1 MGKSDYIYIVKDV
14 STSLDM
20 TGWKLDMTGWK
31 LDMTKTIQLTI
42 FMKQIRISAILACI
56 AGMIAF
62 AGCKSMSPQDRLT
75 VNDRK
80 INKIIAQM
88 TLEEK
93 VEMLHSKT
101 NMSSEG
107 VPRLGIQDIK
117 YTDGPFGIR
126 EENGDGFRSL
136 GWTLDS
142 ATYFPTG
149 SALAAT
155 WSKEMAYKNGW
166 AMGKEG
172 RLRGKDIILGPA
184 INIQRL
190 PVGGRTYEYLSED
203 PVLAARLSV
212 EYTLGSQDA
221 GTAVCLKH
229 YALNNQETNR
239 GSVNVIA
246 DERTMREIYLKP
258 FEAAVKEGGAMC
270 IMPAYNKVNGYYCS
284 ENAHLNNEILRDEWG
299 FKGMTVSDWGGT
311 HSTMGAA
318 LGGLCVQ
325 MTGDNYFGQA
335 LIDSVRNG
343 ALDEAVVD
351 AKVREILRL
360 RFAIE
365 PVPEDVAN
373 TVMTSQPETQKIAY
387 EIAQKSIVLLKNEA
401 GNLPVAKDVKKIAV
415 IGQNAVLTTAAGGIG
430 AGVKTLYEISPL
442 EGISK
447 RAAEAGIEV
456 TYAPGYKNYQMR
468 MAWGR
473 PGAGGPVDPLI
484 ANSPDEPADPALLAE
499 AVALAKD
506 ADMVIFFG
514 GTNKSIETEGSD
526 RKNIDLPCGQND
538 VIKALYEANPNVATV
553 LISGGPTDLRALE
566 PYSPA
571 IVQGW
576 WNGLEG
582 GTALAEVLFGD
593 IAPSGKLPFT
603 FPLKLE
609 DSPAYAMGNF
619 PGNNTGEDLFTL
631 MYRLDATGYT
641 REQIMEYIA
650 NLPEPVS
657 EYTEGIFVGYRWFET
672 KEVPVMY
679 AFGHGLSYVD
689 FEYGPLT
696 CRQKKDK
703 FVVTFDVK
711 NLGTMEADEVTQL
724 YVKRLD
730 SKVERPLKELEAF
743 DRVTLKGGETKKV
756 TLEFPI
762 SELAHWDNGT
772 NGWVL
777 EPGKLEILVG
787 SASDDIRQSIT
798 TEI

>member
-1 MGKSDYIYIVKDV
+1 MKKYLY
-14 STSLDM
+14 STAL
-20 TGWKLDMTGWK
+20 L
-31 LDMTKTIQLTI
+31 
-42 FMKQIRISAILACI
+42 ILA
-56 AGMIAF
+56 
-62 AGCKSMSPQDRLT
+62 AGCASLSPQDRLT
-75 VNDRK
+75 VNDKK

-126 EENGDGFRSL
+126 EENGEGFRSL

-203 PVLAARLSV
+203 PVLSARLAV
-212 EYTLGSQDA
+212 EYTKGSQDA

-229 YALNNQETNR
+229 YALNNQETDR
-239 GSVNVIA
+239 GSVDVIA

-258 FEAAVKEGGAMC
+258 FEAAIKEGGAMC
-270 IMPAYNKVNGYYCS
+270 VMPAYNKVNGFYCS

-360 RFAIE
+360 RFAID

-373 TVMTSQPETQKIAY
+373 TIMTSQPETQKIAY

-401 GNLPVAKDVKKIAV
+401 GNLPIAKDVKKIAV

-442 EGISK
+442 EGIQA
-447 RAAEAGIEV
+447 RAEKAGVEV
-456 TYAPGYKNYQMR
+456 VYAPGYKNYQMR
-468 MAWGR
+468 MGWGR
-473 PGAGGPVDPLI
+473 PSAGPVNPLV
-484 ANSPDEPADPALLAE
+484 ANSIDEPADPALLAE

-526 RKNIDLPCGQND
+526 RKNIDLPCGQNE

-553 LISGGPTDLRALE
+553 LISGGPTDLRYLE

-609 DSPAYAMGNF
+609 DSPAYATGSF
-619 PGNNTGEDLFTL
+619 PGEGSGEDLFTL

-641 REQIMEYIA
+641 REQIREYIA
-650 NLPEPVS
+650 SLPDPVS
-657 EYTEGIFVGYRWFET
+657 EYREGILVGYRWYDT
-672 KEVPVMY
+672 KDVPVMY
-679 AFGHGLSYVD
+679 AFGHGLSYVE
-689 FEYGPLT
+689 FEYGALT
-696 CRQKKDK
+696 CKQKKDK
-703 FVVTFDVK
+703 IQVSFDLK
-711 NLGTMEADEVTQL
+711 NLGDMEADEVPQL

-730 SKVERPLKELEAF
+730 SKVERAEKELEAF
-743 DRVTLKGGETKKV
+743 ERVALKAGETKNV
-756 TLEFPI
+756 TLEFPL
-762 SELAHWDNGT
+762 SELAHWDNET

-777 EPGKLEILVG
+777 EPGKIEILVG
-787 SASDDIRQSIT
+787 SASNDIRQSIQ

>member
-1 MGKSDYIYIVKDV
+1 
-14 STSLDM
+14 
-20 TGWKLDMTGWK
+20 
-31 LDMTKTIQLTI
+31 
-42 FMKQIRISAILACI
+42 MKQYLYSAALLILA
-56 AGMIAF
+56 
-62 AGCKSMSPQDRLT
+62 AGCASLSPQDRLT
-75 VNDRK
+75 VNDKK

-203 PVLAARLSV
+203 PVLSARLSV
-212 EYTLGSQDA
+212 EYTKGSQDA

-229 YALNNQETNR
+229 YALNNQETDR
-239 GSVNVIA
+239 GSVDVIA

-270 IMPAYNKVNGYYCS
+270 VMPAYNKVNGFYCS

-373 TVMTSQPETQKIAY
+373 TIMTSQPETQKIAY

-401 GNLPVAKDVKKIAV
+401 GNLPIAKDVKKIAV

-430 AGVKTLYEISPL
+430 AGVKTLYEITPL
-442 EGISK
+442 EGIQA
-447 RAAEAGIEV
+447 RAEKAGVEV
-456 TYAPGYKNYQMR
+456 VYAPGYKNYQMR
-468 MAWGR
+468 MGWGR
-473 PGAGGPVDPLI
+473 PSAGPVNPLV
-484 ANSPDEPADPALLAE
+484 ANSIDEPADPALLAE

-526 RKNIDLPCGQND
+526 RKNIDLPCGQNE

-553 LISGGPTDLRALE
+553 LISGGPTDLRYLE

-609 DSPAYAMGNF
+609 DSPAYATGSF
-619 PGNNTGEDLFTL
+619 PGEGSGEDLFTL

-641 REQIMEYIA
+641 REQIQEYIA
-650 NLPEPVS
+650 SLPDPVS
-657 EYTEGIFVGYRWFET
+657 EYREGILVGYRWYDT
-672 KEVPVMY
+672 KDVPVMY
-679 AFGHGLSYVD
+679 AFGHGLSYVE
-689 FEYGPLT
+689 FEYGALT
-696 CRQKKDK
+696 CKQKKDK
-703 FVVTFDVK
+703 IQVSFDLK
-711 NLGTMEADEVTQL
+711 NLGDMEADEVPQL

-730 SKVERPLKELEAF
+730 SKVERAEKELEAF
-743 DRVTLKGGETKKV
+743 ERVALKAGETKNV
-756 TLEFPI
+756 TLEFPL
-762 SELAHWDNGT
+762 SELAHWDNET

-777 EPGKLEILVG
+777 EPGKIEILVG
-787 SASDDIRQSIT
+787 SASNDIRQTIA

>member
-1 MGKSDYIYIVKDV
+1 
-14 STSLDM
+14 
-20 TGWKLDMTGWK
+20 
-31 LDMTKTIQLTI
+31 
-42 FMKQIRISAILACI
+42 MKKYLYSAALLILA
-56 AGMIAF
+56 
-62 AGCKSMSPQDRLT
+62 AGCASLSPQDRLT
-75 VNDRK
+75 VNDKK

-203 PVLAARLSV
+203 PVLSARLSV
-212 EYTLGSQDA
+212 EYTKGSQDA

-229 YALNNQETNR
+229 YALNNQETDR
-239 GSVNVIA
+239 GSVDVIA

-258 FEAAVKEGGAMC
+258 FEAAIKEGGAMC
-270 IMPAYNKVNGYYCS
+270 VMPAYNKVNGFYCS

-360 RFAIE
+360 RFAID

-373 TVMTSQPETQKIAY
+373 TIMTSQPETQKIAY

-401 GNLPVAKDVKKIAV
+401 GNLPIAKDVKKIAV

-442 EGISK
+442 EGIQA
-447 RAAEAGIEV
+447 RAEKAGVEV
-456 TYAPGYKNYQMR
+456 VYAPGYKNYQMR
-468 MAWGR
+468 MGWGR
-473 PGAGGPVDPLI
+473 PSAGPVNPLV
-484 ANSPDEPADPALLAE
+484 ANSIDEPADPALLAE

-526 RKNIDLPCGQND
+526 RKNIDLPCGQNE

-553 LISGGPTDLRALE
+553 LISGGPTDLRYLE

-609 DSPAYAMGNF
+609 DSPAYATGSF
-619 PGNNTGEDLFTL
+619 PGEGSGEDLFTL

-641 REQIMEYIA
+641 REQIKEYIA
-650 NLPEPVS
+650 SLPDPVS
-657 EYTEGIFVGYRWFET
+657 EYREGILVGYRWYDT
-672 KEVPVMY
+672 KDVPVMY
-679 AFGHGLSYVD
+679 AFGHGLSYVE
-689 FEYGPLT
+689 FEYGALT
-696 CRQKKDK
+696 CKQKKDK
-703 FVVTFDVK
+703 IQVSFDLK
-711 NLGTMEADEVTQL
+711 NLGDMEADEVAQL

-730 SKVERPLKELEAF
+730 SKVERAEKELEAF
-743 DRVTLKGGETKKV
+743 ERVALKAGETKNV
-756 TLEFPI
+756 TLEFPL
-762 SELAHWDNGT
+762 SELAHWDNET

-777 EPGKLEILVG
+777 EPGKIEILVG
-787 SASDDIRQSIT
+787 SASNDIRQSIQ

>member
-1 MGKSDYIYIVKDV
+1 MKKYLY
-14 STSLDM
+14 STAL
-20 TGWKLDMTGWK
+20 L
-31 LDMTKTIQLTI
+31 
-42 FMKQIRISAILACI
+42 ILA
-56 AGMIAF
+56 
-62 AGCKSMSPQDRLT
+62 AGCASLSPQDRLT
-75 VNDRK
+75 VNDKK

-203 PVLAARLSV
+203 PVLSARLSV
-212 EYTLGSQDA
+212 EYTKGSQDA

-229 YALNNQETNR
+229 YALNNQETDR
-239 GSVNVIA
+239 GSVDVIA

-258 FEAAVKEGGAMC
+258 FEAAIKEGGAMC
-270 IMPAYNKVNGYYCS
+270 VMPAYNKVNGFYCS

-373 TVMTSQPETQKIAY
+373 TIMTSQPETQKIAY

-401 GNLPVAKDVKKIAV
+401 GNLPIAKDVKKIAV

-442 EGISK
+442 EGIQA
-447 RAAEAGIEV
+447 RAEKAGVEV
-456 TYAPGYKNYQMR
+456 VYAPGYKNYQMR
-468 MAWGR
+468 MGWGR
-473 PGAGGPVDPLI
+473 PSAGPVNPLV
-484 ANSPDEPADPALLAE
+484 ANSIDEPADPALLAE

-526 RKNIDLPCGQND
+526 RKNIDLPCGQNE

-553 LISGGPTDLRALE
+553 LISGGPTDLRYLE

-609 DSPAYAMGNF
+609 DSPAYATGSF
-619 PGNNTGEDLFTL
+619 PGEGSGEDLFTL

-641 REQIMEYIA
+641 REQIQEYIA
-650 NLPEPVS
+650 SLPDPVS
-657 EYTEGIFVGYRWFET
+657 EYREGILVGYRWYDT
-672 KEVPVMY
+672 KDVPVMY
-679 AFGHGLSYVD
+679 AFGHGLSYVE

-696 CRQKKDK
+696 CKQKKDK
-703 FVVTFDVK
+703 IQVSFDLK
-711 NLGTMEADEVTQL
+711 NLGDMEADEVAQL

-730 SKVERPLKELEAF
+730 SKVERAEKELEAF
-743 DRVTLKGGETKKV
+743 ERVALKAGETKNV
-756 TLEFPI
+756 TLEFPL
-762 SELAHWDNGT
+762 SELAHWDNET

-777 EPGKLEILVG
+777 EPGKIEILVG
-787 SASDDIRQSIT
+787 SASNDIRQSIH

>member
-1 MGKSDYIYIVKDV
+1 
-14 STSLDM
+14 
-20 TGWKLDMTGWK
+20 
-31 LDMTKTIQLTI
+31 
-42 FMKQIRISAILACI
+42 MKQYLYSAALLILA
-56 AGMIAF
+56 
-62 AGCKSMSPQDRLT
+62 AGCASLSPQDRLT
-75 VNDRK
+75 VNDKK

-203 PVLAARLSV
+203 PVLSARLAV
-212 EYTLGSQDA
+212 EYTKGSQDA

-229 YALNNQETNR
+229 YALNNQETDR
-239 GSVNVIA
+239 GSVDVIA

-258 FEAAVKEGGAMC
+258 FEAAIKEGGAMC
-270 IMPAYNKVNGYYCS
+270 VMPAYNKVNGFYCS

-351 AKVREILRL
+351 EKVREILRL
-360 RFAIE
+360 RFAID

-373 TVMTSQPETQKIAY
+373 TIMTSQPETQKIAY

-401 GNLPVAKDVKKIAV
+401 GNLPIAKDVKKIAV

-442 EGISK
+442 EGIQA
-447 RAAEAGIEV
+447 RAEKAGVEV
-456 TYAPGYKNYQMR
+456 VYAPGYKNYQMR
-468 MAWGR
+468 MGWGR
-473 PGAGGPVDPLI
+473 PSAGPVNPLV
-484 ANSPDEPADPALLAE
+484 ANSTDEPADPALLAE

-526 RKNIDLPCGQND
+526 RKNIDLPCGQNE

-553 LISGGPTDLRALE
+553 LISGGPTDLRYLE

-609 DSPAYAMGNF
+609 DSPAYATGSF
-619 PGNNTGEDLFTL
+619 PGEGSGEDLFTL

-641 REQIMEYIA
+641 REQIREYIA
-650 NLPEPVS
+650 SLPDPVS
-657 EYTEGIFVGYRWFET
+657 EYREGILVGYRWYDT
-672 KEVPVMY
+672 KDVPVMY

-689 FEYGPLT
+689 FEYGTLT
-696 CRQKKDK
+696 CKQKKDK
-703 FVVTFDVK
+703 IQVSFDLK
-711 NLGTMEADEVTQL
+711 NLGDMEADEVPQL

-730 SKVERPLKELEAF
+730 SKVERAEKELEAF
-743 DRVTLKGGETKKV
+743 ERVALKAGETKNV
-756 TLEFPI
+756 TLEFPV
-762 SELAHWDNGT
+762 SELAHWDNET

-777 EPGKLEILVG
+777 EPGKIEILVG
-787 SASDDIRQSIT
+787 SASNDIRQSIQ

>member
-1 MGKSDYIYIVKDV
+1 
-14 STSLDM
+14 
-20 TGWKLDMTGWK
+20 
-31 LDMTKTIQLTI
+31 
-42 FMKQIRISAILACI
+42 MKQYLYSAALLILA
-56 AGMIAF
+56 
-62 AGCKSMSPQDRLT
+62 AGCASLSPQDRLT
-75 VNDRK
+75 VNDKK

-203 PVLAARLSV
+203 PVLSARLSV
-212 EYTLGSQDA
+212 EYTKGSQDA

-229 YALNNQETNR
+229 YALNNQETDR
-239 GSVNVIA
+239 GSVDVIA

-258 FEAAVKEGGAMC
+258 FEAAIKEGGAMC
-270 IMPAYNKVNGYYCS
+270 VMPAYNKVNGVYCS

-360 RFAIE
+360 RFAID

-373 TVMTSQPETQKIAY
+373 TIMTSQPETQKIAY

-401 GNLPVAKDVKKIAV
+401 GNLPIAKDVKKIAV

-442 EGISK
+442 EGIQA
-447 RAAEAGIEV
+447 RAEKAGIEV
-456 TYAPGYKNYQMR
+456 VYAPGYKNYQMR
-468 MAWGR
+468 MGWGR
-473 PGAGGPVDPLI
+473 PSAGPVNPLV
-484 ANSPDEPADPALLAE
+484 ANSIDEPADPALLAE

-526 RKNIDLPCGQND
+526 RKNIDLPCGQNE

-553 LISGGPTDLRALE
+553 LISGGPTDLRYLE

-609 DSPAYAMGNF
+609 DSPAYATGSF
-619 PGNNTGEDLFTL
+619 PGEGSGEDLFTL

-641 REQIMEYIA
+641 REQIREYIA
-650 NLPEPVS
+650 SLPDPVS
-657 EYTEGIFVGYRWFET
+657 EYREGILVGYRWYDT
-672 KEVPVMY
+672 KDVPVMY
-679 AFGHGLSYVD
+679 AFGHGLSYVE
-689 FEYGPLT
+689 FEYGKLT
-696 CRQKKDK
+696 CKQKKDK
-703 FVVTFDVK
+703 IQVSFDLK
-711 NLGTMEADEVTQL
+711 NLGDMEADEVAQL

-730 SKVERPLKELEAF
+730 SKVERAEKELEAF
-743 DRVTLKGGETKKV
+743 ERVALKAGETKNV
-756 TLEFPI
+756 TLEFPL
-762 SELAHWDNGT
+762 SELAHWDNET

-777 EPGKLEILVG
+777 EPGKIEILVG
-787 SASDDIRQSIT
+787 SASNDIRQSIH

>member
-1 MGKSDYIYIVKDV
+1 
-14 STSLDM
+14 
-20 TGWKLDMTGWK
+20 
-31 LDMTKTIQLTI
+31 
-42 FMKQIRISAILACI
+42 MKKYLYSAALLILAI
-56 AGMIAF
+56 
-62 AGCKSMSPQDRLT
+62 GCASVSPQDRLT
-75 VNDRK
+75 VNDKK

-203 PVLAARLSV
+203 PVLSARLSV
-212 EYTLGSQDA
+212 EYTKGSQDA

-229 YALNNQETNR
+229 YALNNQETDR
-239 GSVNVIA
+239 GSVDVIA

-258 FEAAVKEGGAMC
+258 FEAAIKEGGAMC
-270 IMPAYNKVNGYYCS
+270 VMPAYNKVNGFYCS

-373 TVMTSQPETQKIAY
+373 TIMTSQPETQKIAY

-401 GNLPVAKDVKKIAV
+401 GNLPIAKDVKKIAV

-442 EGISK
+442 EGIQA
-447 RAAEAGIEV
+447 RAEKAGVEV
-456 TYAPGYKNYQMR
+456 VYAPGYKNYQMR
-468 MAWGR
+468 MGWGR
-473 PGAGGPVDPLI
+473 PSAGPVNPLV
-484 ANSPDEPADPALLAE
+484 ANSIDEPADPALLAE

-526 RKNIDLPCGQND
+526 RKNIDLPCGQNE

-553 LISGGPTDLRALE
+553 LISGGPTDLRYLA

-609 DSPAYAMGNF
+609 DSPAYATGSF
-619 PGNNTGEDLFTL
+619 PGEGSGEDLFTL

-641 REQIMEYIA
+641 REQIQEYIA
-650 NLPEPVS
+650 SLPDPVS
-657 EYTEGIFVGYRWFET
+657 EYREGILVGYRWFDT
-672 KEVPVMY
+672 KDVPVMY

-689 FEYGPLT
+689 FEYGALT
-696 CRQKKDK
+696 CKQKKDK
-703 FVVTFDVK
+703 IQVSFDLK
-711 NLGTMEADEVTQL
+711 NLGDMEADEVAQL

-730 SKVERPLKELEAF
+730 SKVERAEKELEAF
-743 DRVTLKGGETKKV
+743 ERVALKAGETKNV
-756 TLEFPI
+756 TLEFPV
-762 SELAHWDNGT
+762 SELAHWDNET

-777 EPGKLEILVG
+777 EPGKIEILVG
-787 SASDDIRQSIT
+787 SASNDIRQSIH

>member
-1 MGKSDYIYIVKDV
+1 
-14 STSLDM
+14 
-20 TGWKLDMTGWK
+20 
-31 LDMTKTIQLTI
+31 
-42 FMKQIRISAILACI
+42 MKKYLYSAALLILA
-56 AGMIAF
+56 
-62 AGCKSMSPQDRLT
+62 AGCASLSPQDRLT
-75 VNDRK
+75 VNDKK

-203 PVLAARLSV
+203 PVLSARLSV
-212 EYTLGSQDA
+212 EYTKGSQDA

-229 YALNNQETNR
+229 YALNNQETDR
-239 GSVNVIA
+239 GSVDVIA

-258 FEAAVKEGGAMC
+258 FEAAIKEGGAMC
-270 IMPAYNKVNGYYCS
+270 VMPAYNKVNGFYCS

-373 TVMTSQPETQKIAY
+373 TIMTSQPETQKIAY
-387 EIAQKSIVLLKNEA
+387 EIAQKSIVLLKNEV
-401 GNLPVAKDVKKIAV
+401 GNLPIAKDVKKIAV

-442 EGISK
+442 EGIQA
-447 RAAEAGIEV
+447 RAEKAGVEV
-456 TYAPGYKNYQMR
+456 VYAPGYKNYQMR
-468 MAWGR
+468 MGWGR
-473 PGAGGPVDPLI
+473 PSAGPVNPLV
-484 ANSPDEPADPALLAE
+484 ANSIDEPADPALLAE

-526 RKNIDLPCGQND
+526 RKNIDLPCGQNE

-553 LISGGPTDLRALE
+553 LISGGPTDLRYLE

-609 DSPAYAMGNF
+609 DSPAYATGSF
-619 PGNNTGEDLFTL
+619 PGEGSGEDLFTL

-641 REQIMEYIA
+641 REQIQEYIA
-650 NLPEPVS
+650 SLPDPVS
-657 EYTEGIFVGYRWFET
+657 EYREGILVGYRWYDT
-672 KEVPVMY
+672 KDVPVMY
-679 AFGHGLSYVD
+679 AFGHGLSYVE
-689 FEYGPLT
+689 FEYGALT
-696 CRQKKDK
+696 CKQKKDK
-703 FVVTFDVK
+703 IQVSFDLK
-711 NLGTMEADEVTQL
+711 NLGDMEADEVAQL

-730 SKVERPLKELEAF
+730 SKVERAEKELEAF
-743 DRVTLKGGETKKV
+743 ERVALKAGETKNV
-756 TLEFPI
+756 TLEFPL
-762 SELAHWDNGT
+762 SELAHWDNET

-777 EPGKLEILVG
+777 EPGKIEILVG
-787 SASDDIRQSIT
+787 SASNDIRQSIH

>member
-1 MGKSDYIYIVKDV
+1 
-14 STSLDM
+14 
-20 TGWKLDMTGWK
+20 
-31 LDMTKTIQLTI
+31 
-42 FMKQIRISAILACI
+42 MKQYLYSAALLILA
-56 AGMIAF
+56 
-62 AGCKSMSPQDRLT
+62 AGCASLSPQDRLT
-75 VNDRK
+75 VNDKK

-203 PVLAARLSV
+203 PVLSARLSV
-212 EYTLGSQDA
+212 EYTKGSQDA

-229 YALNNQETNR
+229 YALNNQETDR
-239 GSVNVIA
+239 GSVDVIA

-258 FEAAVKEGGAMC
+258 FEAAIKEGGAMC
-270 IMPAYNKVNGYYCS
+270 VMPAYNKVNGFYCS

-351 AKVREILRL
+351 EKVREILRL
-360 RFAIE
+360 RFAID

-373 TVMTSQPETQKIAY
+373 TIMTSQPETQKIAY

-401 GNLPVAKDVKKIAV
+401 GNLPIAKDVKKIAV

-442 EGISK
+442 EGIQA
-447 RAAEAGIEV
+447 RAEKAGVEV
-456 TYAPGYKNYQMR
+456 VYAPGYKNYQMR
-468 MAWGR
+468 MGWGR
-473 PGAGGPVDPLI
+473 PSAGPVNPLV
-484 ANSPDEPADPALLAE
+484 ANSIDEPADPALLAE

-526 RKNIDLPCGQND
+526 RKNIDLPCGQNE

-553 LISGGPTDLRALE
+553 LISGGPTDLRYLE

-609 DSPAYAMGNF
+609 DSPAYATGSF
-619 PGNNTGEDLFTL
+619 PGEGSGEDLFTL

-641 REQIMEYIA
+641 REQIQEYIA
-650 NLPEPVS
+650 SLPDPVS
-657 EYTEGIFVGYRWFET
+657 EYREGILVGYRWYDT
-672 KEVPVMY
+672 KDVPVMY
-679 AFGHGLSYVD
+679 AFGHGLSYVE

-696 CRQKKDK
+696 CKQKKDK
-703 FVVTFDVK
+703 IQVSFDLK
-711 NLGTMEADEVTQL
+711 NLGDMEADEVAQL

-730 SKVERPLKELEAF
+730 SKVERAEKELEAF
-743 DRVTLKGGETKKV
+743 ERVALKAGETKNV
-756 TLEFPI
+756 TLEFPL
-762 SELAHWDNGT
+762 SELAHWDNET

-777 EPGKLEILVG
+777 EPGKIEILVG
-787 SASDDIRQSIT
+787 SASNDIRQSIH

>member
-1 MGKSDYIYIVKDV
+1 
-14 STSLDM
+14 
-20 TGWKLDMTGWK
+20 
-31 LDMTKTIQLTI
+31 
-42 FMKQIRISAILACI
+42 MKKYLYSAALLILA
-56 AGMIAF
+56 
-62 AGCKSMSPQDRLT
+62 AGCASLSPQDRLT
-75 VNDRK
+75 VNDKK

-203 PVLAARLSV
+203 PVLSARLSV
-212 EYTLGSQDA
+212 EYTKGSQDA

-229 YALNNQETNR
+229 YALNNQETDR
-239 GSVNVIA
+239 GSVDVIA

-258 FEAAVKEGGAMC
+258 FEAAIKEGGAMC
-270 IMPAYNKVNGYYCS
+270 VMPAYNKVNGFYCS

-360 RFAIE
+360 RFAID

-373 TVMTSQPETQKIAY
+373 TIMTSQPETQKIAY
-387 EIAQKSIVLLKNEA
+387 EIAQKSIVLLKNEV
-401 GNLPVAKDVKKIAV
+401 GNLPIAKDVKKIAV

-442 EGISK
+442 EGIQA
-447 RAAEAGIEV
+447 RAEKAGVEV
-456 TYAPGYKNYQMR
+456 VYAPGYKNYQMR
-468 MAWGR
+468 MGWGR
-473 PGAGGPVDPLI
+473 PSAGPVNPLV
-484 ANSPDEPADPALLAE
+484 ANSIDEPADPALLAD

-526 RKNIDLPCGQND
+526 RKNIDLPCGQNE

-553 LISGGPTDLRALE
+553 LISGGPTDLRYLE

-609 DSPAYAMGNF
+609 DSPAYATGSF
-619 PGNNTGEDLFTL
+619 PGEGSGEDLFTL

-641 REQIMEYIA
+641 REQIQEYIA
-650 NLPEPVS
+650 SLPDPVS
-657 EYTEGIFVGYRWFET
+657 EYREGILVGYRWYDT
-672 KEVPVMY
+672 KDVPVMY
-679 AFGHGLSYVD
+679 AFGHGLSYVE
-689 FEYGPLT
+689 FEYGTLT
-696 CRQKKDK
+696 CKQKKGK
-703 FVVTFDVK
+703 IQVSFDLK
-711 NLGTMEADEVTQL
+711 NLGDMEADEVAQL

-730 SKVERPLKELEAF
+730 SKVERAEKELEAF
-743 DRVTLKGGETKKV
+743 ERVALKAGETKNV
-756 TLEFPI
+756 TLEFPL
-762 SELAHWDNGT
+762 SELAHWDNET

-777 EPGKLEILVG
+777 EPGKIEILVG
-787 SASDDIRQSIT
+787 SASNDIRQSIY

>member
-1 MGKSDYIYIVKDV
+1 MKKYLY
-14 STSLDM
+14 STAL
-20 TGWKLDMTGWK
+20 L
-31 LDMTKTIQLTI
+31 
-42 FMKQIRISAILACI
+42 ILA
-56 AGMIAF
+56 
-62 AGCKSMSPQDRLT
+62 AGCASLSPQDRLT
-75 VNDRK
+75 VNDKK

-126 EENGDGFRSL
+126 EENGEGFRSL

-203 PVLAARLSV
+203 PVLSARLAV
-212 EYTLGSQDA
+212 EYTKGSQDA

-229 YALNNQETNR
+229 YALNNQETDR
-239 GSVNVIA
+239 GSVDVIA

-258 FEAAVKEGGAMC
+258 FEAAIKEGGAMC
-270 IMPAYNKVNGYYCS
+270 VMPAYNKVNGFYCS

-373 TVMTSQPETQKIAY
+373 TIMTSQPETQKIAY

-401 GNLPVAKDVKKIAV
+401 GNLPIAKDVKKIAV

-430 AGVKTLYEISPL
+430 AGVKTLYEITPL
-442 EGISK
+442 EGIQA
-447 RAAEAGIEV
+447 RAEKAGVEV
-456 TYAPGYKNYQMR
+456 VYAPGYKNYQMR
-468 MAWGR
+468 MGWGR
-473 PGAGGPVDPLI
+473 PSAGPVNPLV
-484 ANSPDEPADPALLAE
+484 ANSIDEPADPALLAE

-526 RKNIDLPCGQND
+526 RKNIDLPCGQNE

-553 LISGGPTDLRALE
+553 LISGGPTDLRYLE

-609 DSPAYAMGNF
+609 DSPAYATGSF
-619 PGNNTGEDLFTL
+619 PGEGSGEDLFTL

-641 REQIMEYIA
+641 REQIQEYIA
-650 NLPEPVS
+650 SLPDPVS
-657 EYTEGIFVGYRWFET
+657 EYREGILVGYRWYDT
-672 KEVPVMY
+672 KDVPVMY

-689 FEYGPLT
+689 FEYGTLT
-696 CRQKKDK
+696 CKQKKDK
-703 FVVTFDVK
+703 IQVSFDLK
-711 NLGTMEADEVTQL
+711 NLGDMEADEVPQL

-730 SKVERPLKELEAF
+730 SKVERAEKELEAF
-743 DRVTLKGGETKKV
+743 ERVALKAGETKNV
-756 TLEFPI
+756 TLEFPV
-762 SELAHWDNGT
+762 SELAHWDNET

-777 EPGKLEILVG
+777 EPGKIEILVG
-787 SASDDIRQSIT
+787 SASNDIRQSIQ

>member
-1 MGKSDYIYIVKDV
+1 
-14 STSLDM
+14 
-20 TGWKLDMTGWK
+20 
-31 LDMTKTIQLTI
+31 
-42 FMKQIRISAILACI
+42 MKKVLQFAAVALII
-56 AGMIAF
+56 AGC
-62 AGCKSMSPQDRLT
+62 GCGMSPQDRLT
-75 VNDRK
+75 VNDK
-80 INKIIAQM
+80 NINGIIAQM

-155 WSKEMAYKNGW
+155 WSKEMARKNGW

-212 EYTLGSQDA
+212 EYTIGSQEA

-229 YALNNQETNR
+229 YALNNQETDR

-258 FEAAVKEGGAMC
+258 FEAAIKEGGAMC
-270 IMPAYNKVNGYYCS
+270 VMPAYNKVNGYYCS
-284 ENAHLNNEILRDEWG
+284 ENAHLNNEILRGEWG

-343 ALDEAVVD
+343 ALLESIVD
-351 AKVREILRL
+351 DKVREILRL

-373 TVMTSQPETQKIAY
+373 TIMTSQPETQQVAY
-387 EIAQKSIVLLKNEA
+387 EIAQKSIVLLKNE
-401 GNLPVAKDVKKIAV
+401 GNLPISNEIKKIAV
-415 IGQNAVLTTAAGGIG
+415 IGQNAVLTTASGGIG

-442 EGISK
+442 EGIQK
-447 RAAEAGIEV
+447 RAAEAGVEV
-456 TYAPGYKNYQMR
+456 VYAPGYKNYKMR
-468 MAWGR
+468 MGWGR
-473 PGAGGPVDPLI
+473 PAAGPVDPLTATSI
-484 ANSPDEPADPALLAE
+484 DEPADPALLAE

-526 RKNIDLPCGQND
+526 RKNIDLPCGQNE

-553 LISGGPTDLRALE
+553 LISGGPTDLRFLE
-566 PYSPA
+566 PYSPS

-603 FPLKLE
+603 FPKKLE
-609 DSPAYAMGNF
+609 DSPAYALGNF
-619 PGNNTGEDLFTL
+619 GQNASEDLFTL

-641 REQIMEYIA
+641 REQIQEYIA
-650 NLPEPVS
+650 NLPAPES
-657 EYTEGIFVGYRWFET
+657 HYTEGIFVGYRWFET

-696 CRQKKDK
+696 CKHKKDK
-703 FVVTFDVK
+703 FYVTFELK
-711 NLGTMEADEVTQL
+711 NLGDMEADEVAQL
-724 YVKRLD
+724 YVKRID
-730 SKVERPLKELEAF
+730 SAVERPLKELEAF
-743 DRVTLKGGETKKV
+743 DRITLKGGETKKV
-756 TLEFPI
+756 TLEFPV
-762 SELAHWDNGT
+762 SELAHWDNET
-772 NGWVL
+772 NEWVL
-777 EPGKLEILVG
+777 EHGKLEILVG
-787 SASDDIRQSIT
+787 SASNDIRQTIA

>member
-1 MGKSDYIYIVKDV
+1 
-14 STSLDM
+14 
-20 TGWKLDMTGWK
+20 
-31 LDMTKTIQLTI
+31 
-42 FMKQIRISAILACI
+42 
-56 AGMIAF
+56 
-62 AGCKSMSPQDRLT
+62 
-75 VNDRK
+75 
-80 INKIIAQM
+80 
-88 TLEEK
+88 
-93 VEMLHSKT
+93 
-101 NMSSEG
+101 
-107 VPRLGIQDIK
+107 
-117 YTDGPFGIR
+117 
-126 EENGDGFRSL
+126 
-136 GWTLDS
+136 
-142 ATYFPTG
+142 
-149 SALAAT
+149 
-155 WSKEMAYKNGW
+155 MAYKNGW

-203 PVLAARLSV
+203 PVLSAILSV
-212 EYTLGSQDA
+212 EYTKGSQEA

-229 YALNNQETNR
+229 FALNNQETDR
-239 GSVNVIA
+239 GSVDVIV

-270 IMPAYNKVNGYYCS
+270 VMPAYNKVNGFYCS
-284 ENAHLNNEILRDEWG
+284 ENNHLLNEILRDEWG
-299 FKGMTVSDWGGT
+299 FRGMTVSDWGGT

-343 ALDEAVVD
+343 ALDESVVD
-351 AKVREILRL
+351 NKVREILRL

-373 TVMTSQPETQKIAY
+373 TVMTSQPETQKVAY
-387 EIAQKSIVLLKNEA
+387 EIAQKSIVLLKNE
-401 GNLPVAKDVKKIAV
+401 GTLPIAKEVKKIAV

-430 AGVKTLYEISPL
+430 AGVKTLYEITPL
-442 EGISK
+442 EGIQA
-447 RAAEAGIEV
+447 RAAEAGVEV
-456 TYAPGYKNYQMR
+456 VYAPGYKNYAMR
-468 MAWGR
+468 MGWGRRR
-473 PGAGGPVDPLI
+473 PGADAPVDPLV
-484 ANSPDEPADPALLAE
+484 ANSIDEPADPALLAE

-526 RKNIDLPCGQND
+526 RKNIDLPCGQNE
-538 VIKALYEANPNVATV
+538 VIQALYEANPNLATV
-553 LISGGPTDLRALE
+553 LISGGPTDIRVLE
-566 PYSPA
+566 QYSPA

-619 PGNNTGEDLFTL
+619 GQKASEDLFTL

-641 REQIMEYIA
+641 REQINEYIA
-650 NLPEPVS
+650 NLPKPES
-657 EYTEGIFVGYRWFET
+657 HYTEGILVGYRWFDT
-672 KEVPVMY
+672 KKAPVMY

-689 FEYGPLT
+689 FEYGDLSLK
-696 CRQKKDK
+696 QKKDK
-703 FVVTFDVK
+703 IQVSFTLK
-711 NLGTMEADEVTQL
+711 NLGDMEADEVAQL
-724 YVKRLD
+724 YVRRPETKI
-730 SKVERPLKELEAF
+730 ERADKQLEAF
-743 DRVTLKGGETKKV
+743 ERVTLKAGETKTV

-762 SELAHWDNGT
+762 SELAHWDMET
-772 NGWVL
+772 NGWVV
-777 EPGKLEILVG
+777 EPGKVEILVG
-787 SASDDIRQSIT
+787 TSSDNILKTIET
-798 TEI
+798 TI

>member
-1 MGKSDYIYIVKDV
+1 
-14 STSLDM
+14 
-20 TGWKLDMTGWK
+20 
-31 LDMTKTIQLTI
+31 
-42 FMKQIRISAILACI
+42 MKKYLYSAALLILA
-56 AGMIAF
+56 
-62 AGCKSMSPQDRLT
+62 AGCASLSPQDRLT
-75 VNDRK
+75 VNDKK

-203 PVLAARLSV
+203 PVLSARLSV
-212 EYTLGSQDA
+212 EYTKGSQDA

-229 YALNNQETNR
+229 YALNNQETDR
-239 GSVNVIA
+239 GSVDVIA

-258 FEAAVKEGGAMC
+258 FEAAIKEGGAMC
-270 IMPAYNKVNGYYCS
+270 VMPAYNKVNGFYCS

-373 TVMTSQPETQKIAY
+373 TIMTSQPETQKIAY

-401 GNLPVAKDVKKIAV
+401 GNLPIAKDVKKIAV

-430 AGVKTLYEISPL
+430 AGVKTLYEITPL
-442 EGISK
+442 EGIQA
-447 RAAEAGIEV
+447 RAEKAGVEV
-456 TYAPGYKNYQMR
+456 VYAPGYKNYQMR
-468 MAWGR
+468 MGWGR
-473 PGAGGPVDPLI
+473 PSAGPVNPLV
-484 ANSPDEPADPALLAE
+484 ANSIDEPADPALLAE

-526 RKNIDLPCGQND
+526 RKNIDLPCGQNE

-553 LISGGPTDLRALE
+553 LISGGPTDLRYLE

-609 DSPAYAMGNF
+609 DSPAYATGSF
-619 PGNNTGEDLFTL
+619 PGEGSGEDLFTL

-641 REQIMEYIA
+641 REQIREYIA
-650 NLPEPVS
+650 SLPDPVS
-657 EYTEGIFVGYRWFET
+657 EYREGILVGYRWYDT
-672 KEVPVMY
+672 KDVPVMY

-689 FEYGPLT
+689 FEYGTLT
-696 CRQKKDK
+696 CKQKKDK
-703 FVVTFDVK
+703 IQVSFDLK
-711 NLGTMEADEVTQL
+711 NLGDMEADEVAQL

-730 SKVERPLKELEAF
+730 SKVERAEKELEAF
-743 DRVTLKGGETKKV
+743 ERVALKAGETKNV
-756 TLEFPI
+756 TLEFPV
-762 SELAHWDNGT
+762 SELAHWDNET

-777 EPGKLEILVG
+777 EPGKIEILVG
-787 SASDDIRQSIT
+787 SASNDIRQSIQ

>member
-1 MGKSDYIYIVKDV
+1 
-14 STSLDM
+14 
-20 TGWKLDMTGWK
+20 
-31 LDMTKTIQLTI
+31 
-42 FMKQIRISAILACI
+42 MKKYLYSAALLILA
-56 AGMIAF
+56 
-62 AGCKSMSPQDRLT
+62 AGCASLSPQDRLT
-75 VNDRK
+75 VNDKK

-203 PVLAARLSV
+203 PVLSARLSV
-212 EYTLGSQDA
+212 EYTKGSQDA

-229 YALNNQETNR
+229 YALNNQETDR

-258 FEAAVKEGGAMC
+258 FEAAIKEGGAMC
-270 IMPAYNKVNGYYCS
+270 VMPAYNKVNGFYCS

-360 RFAIE
+360 RFAID

-373 TVMTSQPETQKIAY
+373 TIMTSQPKTQKIAY

-401 GNLPVAKDVKKIAV
+401 GNLPIAKDVKKIAV

-442 EGISK
+442 EGIQA
-447 RAAEAGIEV
+447 RAEKAGVEV
-456 TYAPGYKNYQMR
+456 VYAPGYKNYQMR
-468 MAWGR
+468 MGWGR
-473 PGAGGPVDPLI
+473 PSAGPVNPLV
-484 ANSPDEPADPALLAE
+484 ANSIDEPADPALLAE

-526 RKNIDLPCGQND
+526 RKNIDLPCGQNE

-553 LISGGPTDLRALE
+553 LISGGPTDLRYLE
-566 PYSPA
+566 PYSPS

-609 DSPAYAMGNF
+609 DSPAYATGSF
-619 PGNNTGEDLFTL
+619 PGEGSGEDLFTL

-641 REQIMEYIA
+641 REQIQEYIA
-650 NLPEPVS
+650 SLPDPVS
-657 EYTEGIFVGYRWFET
+657 EYREGILVGYRWYDT
-672 KEVPVMY
+672 KDVPVMY
-679 AFGHGLSYVD
+679 AFGHGLSYVE
-689 FEYGPLT
+689 FEYGALT
-696 CRQKKDK
+696 CKQKKDK
-703 FVVTFDVK
+703 IQVSFDLK
-711 NLGTMEADEVTQL
+711 NLGDMEADEVAQL

-730 SKVERPLKELEAF
+730 SKVERAEKELEAF
-743 DRVTLKGGETKKV
+743 ERVALKAGETKNV
-756 TLEFPI
+756 TLEFPL
-762 SELAHWDNGT
+762 SELAHWDNET

-777 EPGKLEILVG
+777 EPGKIEILVG
-787 SASDDIRQSIT
+787 SASNDIRQSIQ

>member
-1 MGKSDYIYIVKDV
+1 MKKYLY
-14 STSLDM
+14 STAL
-20 TGWKLDMTGWK
+20 L
-31 LDMTKTIQLTI
+31 
-42 FMKQIRISAILACI
+42 ILA
-56 AGMIAF
+56 
-62 AGCKSMSPQDRLT
+62 AGCASLSPQDRLT
-75 VNDRK
+75 VNDKK

-126 EENGDGFRSL
+126 EENGEGFRSL

-203 PVLAARLSV
+203 PVLSARLSV
-212 EYTLGSQDA
+212 EYTKGSQDA

-229 YALNNQETNR
+229 YALNNQETDR
-239 GSVNVIA
+239 GSVDVIA

-258 FEAAVKEGGAMC
+258 FEAAIKEGGAMC
-270 IMPAYNKVNGYYCS
+270 VMPAYNKVNGFYCS

-360 RFAIE
+360 RFAID

-373 TVMTSQPETQKIAY
+373 TIMTSQPETQKIAY

-401 GNLPVAKDVKKIAV
+401 GNLPIAKDVKKIAV

-442 EGISK
+442 EGIQA
-447 RAAEAGIEV
+447 RAEKAGVEV
-456 TYAPGYKNYQMR
+456 VYAPGYKNYQMR
-468 MAWGR
+468 MGWGR
-473 PGAGGPVDPLI
+473 PSAGPVNPLV
-484 ANSPDEPADPALLAE
+484 ANSIDEPADPALLAE

-526 RKNIDLPCGQND
+526 RKNIDLPCGQNE

-553 LISGGPTDLRALE
+553 LISGGPTDLRYLE

-609 DSPAYAMGNF
+609 DSPAYATGSF
-619 PGNNTGEDLFTL
+619 PGEGSGEDLFTL

-641 REQIMEYIA
+641 REQIQEYIA
-650 NLPEPVS
+650 SLPDPVS
-657 EYTEGIFVGYRWFET
+657 EYREGILVGYRWYDT
-672 KEVPVMY
+672 KDVPVMY
-679 AFGHGLSYVD
+679 AFGHGLSYVE

-696 CRQKKDK
+696 CKHKKDK
-703 FVVTFDVK
+703 IQVSFDLK
-711 NLGTMEADEVTQL
+711 NLGDMEADEVAQL

-730 SKVERPLKELEAF
+730 SKVERAEKELEAF
-743 DRVTLKGGETKKV
+743 ERVALKAGETKNV
-756 TLEFPI
+756 TLEFPL
-762 SELAHWDNGT
+762 SELAHWDNET

-777 EPGKLEILVG
+777 EPGKIEILVG
-787 SASDDIRQSIT
+787 SASNDIRQSIQ

>member
-1 MGKSDYIYIVKDV
+1 MKRF
-14 STSLDM
+14 
-20 TGWKLDMTGWK
+20 
-31 LDMTKTIQLTI
+31 I
-42 FMKQIRISAILACI
+42 FAAALATMAI
-56 AGMIAF
+56 
-62 AGCKSMSPQDRLT
+62 GCVQNGTSPQDRLT

-126 EENGDGFRSL
+126 EENGDGFRPL

-155 WSKEMAYKNGW
+155 WSKELAYKNGW

-203 PVLAARLSV
+203 PVLSARLSV
-212 EYTLGSQDA
+212 EYTKGSQEA

-229 YALNNQETNR
+229 FALNNQETER

-284 ENAHLNNEILRDEWG
+284 ENAHLLNEILRGEWG

-343 ALDEAVVD
+343 ALEEAVVD

-360 RFAIE
+360 RYAIE

-373 TVMTSQPETQKIAY
+373 TIMTSQPETQRVAY
-387 EIAQKSIVLLKNEA
+387 EIAQKSIVLLKNEDR
-401 GNLPVAKDVKKIAV
+401 NLPISKDVKKIAV
-415 IGQNAVLTTAAGGIG
+415 IGQNAVLSTAAGGIG

-442 EGISK
+442 EGLQA
-447 RAAEAGIEV
+447 RAGSDIEIV
-456 TYAPGYKNYQMR
+456 YAPGYRNYVM
-468 MAWGR
+468 GR
-473 PGAGGPVDPLI
+473 GNQAAADPLQTRNT
-484 ANSPDEPADPALLAE
+484 AEPADPELLAE
-499 AVALAKD
+499 AVELARN
-506 ADMVIFFG
+506 ADMVIFFA

-526 RKNIDLPCGQND
+526 RKNIDLPCGQNEI
-538 VIKALYEANPNVATV
+538 VKALCEVNPNLVTV
-553 LISGGPTDLRALE
+553 LISGGPCDLRTLE
-566 PYSPA
+566 QYSPA

-576 WNGLEG
+576 WNGMEG

-609 DSPAYAMGNF
+609 DSPAYALGNF
-619 PGNNTGEDLFTL
+619 PGENSGEDLFTL

-641 REQIMEYIA
+641 REQIREYIA
-650 NLPEPVS
+650 NLPDPES
-657 EYTEGIFVGYRWFET
+657 RYTEGIFVGYRWFDT
-672 KEVPVMY
+672 KNVPVMY

-689 FEYGPLT
+689 FEYGDLSV
-696 CRQKKDK
+696 RKKKDM
-703 FVVTFDVK
+703 VQVSFDLS
-711 NLGTMEADEVTQL
+711 NLGDMEADEVAQL
-724 YVKRLD
+724 YVKRID
-730 SKVERPLKELEAF
+730 SKVERPEKELEAF
-743 DRVTLKGGETKKV
+743 DRISLKAGETKKV
-756 TLEFPI
+756 TLEFPV
-762 SELAHWDNGT
+762 SELAHWDMET

-777 EPGKLEILVG
+777 EPGKIEILVG
-787 SASDDIRQSIT
+787 SASDDIRQTIQ

>member
-1 MGKSDYIYIVKDV
+1 
-14 STSLDM
+14 
-20 TGWKLDMTGWK
+20 
-31 LDMTKTIQLTI
+31 
-42 FMKQIRISAILACI
+42 MKKYLYSAALLILA
-56 AGMIAF
+56 
-62 AGCKSMSPQDRLT
+62 AGCASLSPQDRLT
-75 VNDRK
+75 VNDKK

-203 PVLAARLSV
+203 PVLSARLSV
-212 EYTLGSQDA
+212 EYTKGSQDA

-229 YALNNQETNR
+229 YALNNQETDR
-239 GSVNVIA
+239 GSVDVIA

-258 FEAAVKEGGAMC
+258 FEAAIKEGGAMC
-270 IMPAYNKVNGYYCS
+270 VMPAYNKVNGFYCS

-360 RFAIE
+360 RFAID

-373 TVMTSQPETQKIAY
+373 TIMTSQPETQKIAY

-401 GNLPVAKDVKKIAV
+401 GNLPIAKDVKKIAV

-442 EGISK
+442 EGIQA
-447 RAAEAGIEV
+447 RAEKAGVEV
-456 TYAPGYKNYQMR
+456 VYAPGYKNYQMR
-468 MAWGR
+468 MGWGR
-473 PGAGGPVDPLI
+473 PSAGPVNPLV
-484 ANSPDEPADPALLAE
+484 ANSIDEPADPALLAE

-526 RKNIDLPCGQND
+526 RKNIDLPCGQNE

-553 LISGGPTDLRALE
+553 LISGGPTDLRYLE

-609 DSPAYAMGNF
+609 DSPAYATGSF
-619 PGNNTGEDLFTL
+619 PGEGSGEDLFTL

-641 REQIMEYIA
+641 REQIQEYIA
-650 NLPEPVS
+650 SLPDPVS
-657 EYTEGIFVGYRWFET
+657 EYREGILVGYRWYDT
-672 KEVPVMY
+672 KDVPVMY
-679 AFGHGLSYVD
+679 AFGHGLSYVE
-689 FEYGPLT
+689 FEYGALT
-696 CRQKKDK
+696 CKQKKDK
-703 FVVTFDVK
+703 IQVSFDLK
-711 NLGTMEADEVTQL
+711 NLGDMEADEVAQL

-730 SKVERPLKELEAF
+730 SKIERAEKELEAF
-743 DRVTLKGGETKKV
+743 ERVALKAGETKNV
-756 TLEFPI
+756 TLEFPL
-762 SELAHWDNGT
+762 SELAHWDNET

-777 EPGKLEILVG
+777 EPGKIEILVG
-787 SASDDIRQSIT
+787 SASNDIRQSIH

>member
-1 MGKSDYIYIVKDV
+1 
-14 STSLDM
+14 
-20 TGWKLDMTGWK
+20 
-31 LDMTKTIQLTI
+31 
-42 FMKQIRISAILACI
+42 MKKYLYSAALLILAI
-56 AGMIAF
+56 
-62 AGCKSMSPQDRLT
+62 GCASVSPQDRLT
-75 VNDRK
+75 VNDKK

-126 EENGDGFRSL
+126 EENGDGFRPL
-136 GWTLDS
+136 GWKLDS

-203 PVLAARLSV
+203 PVLSARLSV
-212 EYTLGSQDA
+212 EYTKGSQNA

-229 YALNNQETNR
+229 YALNNQETDR
-239 GSVNVIA
+239 GSVDVIA

-258 FEAAVKEGGAMC
+258 FEAAIKEGGAMC
-270 IMPAYNKVNGYYCS
+270 VMPAYNKVNGFYCS

-401 GNLPVAKDVKKIAV
+401 GNLPIAKDVKKIAV

-442 EGISK
+442 EGIQA
-447 RAAEAGIEV
+447 RAEKAGVEV
-456 TYAPGYKNYQMR
+456 VYAPGYKNYQMR
-468 MAWGR
+468 MGWGR
-473 PGAGGPVDPLI
+473 PAAGPVNPLV
-484 ANSPDEPADPALLAE
+484 ANSIDEPADPALLAE

-526 RKNIDLPCGQND
+526 RKNIDLPCGQNE

-553 LISGGPTDLRALE
+553 LISGGPTDLRYLA

-609 DSPAYAMGNF
+609 DSPAYATGSF
-619 PGNNTGEDLFTL
+619 PGANSGEDLFTL

-641 REQIMEYIA
+641 REQIQEYIA
-650 NLPEPVS
+650 NLPDPVS
-657 EYTEGIFVGYRWFET
+657 EYKEGILVGYRWFDT

-689 FEYGPLT
+689 FEYGPLS
-696 CRQKKDK
+696 CRQKKDRIQ
-703 FVVTFDVK
+703 VSFDLK
-711 NLGTMEADEVTQL
+711 NLGAMEADEVAQL
-724 YVKRLD
+724 YVRRIG
-730 SKVERPLKELEAF
+730 SKVERPFKELEAF
-743 DRVTLKGGETKKV
+743 DRISLKAGETKKV
-756 TLEFPI
+756 TLEFPV
-762 SELAHWDNGT
+762 SELAHWDMET

-777 EPGKLEILVG
+777 EPGKIEILVG
-787 SASDDIRQSIT
+787 SASDDIRQKLE

>member
-1 MGKSDYIYIVKDV
+1 
-14 STSLDM
+14 
-20 TGWKLDMTGWK
+20 
-31 LDMTKTIQLTI
+31 
-42 FMKQIRISAILACI
+42 MKQYLYSAALLILA
-56 AGMIAF
+56 
-62 AGCKSMSPQDRLT
+62 AGCASLSPQDRLT
-75 VNDRK
+75 VNDKK

-203 PVLAARLSV
+203 PVLSARLSV
-212 EYTLGSQDA
+212 EYTKGSQDA

-229 YALNNQETNR
+229 YALNNQETDR
-239 GSVNVIA
+239 GSVDVIA

-270 IMPAYNKVNGYYCS
+270 VMPAYNKVNGFYCS

-360 RFAIE
+360 RFAID

-373 TVMTSQPETQKIAY
+373 TIMTSQPETQKIAY
-387 EIAQKSIVLLKNEA
+387 EIAQKSIVLLKNEV
-401 GNLPVAKDVKKIAV
+401 GNLPIAKDVKKIAV

-442 EGISK
+442 EGIQA
-447 RAAEAGIEV
+447 RAEKAGVEV
-456 TYAPGYKNYQMR
+456 VYAPGYKNYQMR
-468 MAWGR
+468 MGWGR
-473 PGAGGPVDPLI
+473 PSAGPVNPLV
-484 ANSPDEPADPALLAE
+484 ANSIDEPADPALLAE

-526 RKNIDLPCGQND
+526 RKNIDLPCGQNE

-553 LISGGPTDLRALE
+553 LISGGPTDLRYLE

-609 DSPAYAMGNF
+609 DSPAYATGSF
-619 PGNNTGEDLFTL
+619 PGEGSGEDLFTL

-641 REQIMEYIA
+641 REQIREYIA
-650 NLPEPVS
+650 SLPDPVS
-657 EYTEGIFVGYRWFET
+657 EYREGILVGYRWYDT
-672 KEVPVMY
+672 KDVPVMY
-679 AFGHGLSYVD
+679 AFGHGLSYVE
-689 FEYGPLT
+689 FEYGALT
-696 CRQKKDK
+696 CKQKKDK
-703 FVVTFDVK
+703 IQVSFDLK
-711 NLGTMEADEVTQL
+711 NLGDMEADEVAQL

-730 SKVERPLKELEAF
+730 SKVERAEKELEAF
-743 DRVTLKGGETKKV
+743 ERVALKAGETKNV
-756 TLEFPI
+756 TLEFPL
-762 SELAHWDNGT
+762 SELAHWDNET

-777 EPGKLEILVG
+777 EPGKIEILVG
-787 SASDDIRQSIT
+787 SASNDIRQTIA

>member
-1 MGKSDYIYIVKDV
+1 
-14 STSLDM
+14 
-20 TGWKLDMTGWK
+20 
-31 LDMTKTIQLTI
+31 
-42 FMKQIRISAILACI
+42 MKKYLYSAALLILA
-56 AGMIAF
+56 
-62 AGCKSMSPQDRLT
+62 AGCASLSPQDRLT
-75 VNDRK
+75 VNDKK

-203 PVLAARLSV
+203 PVLSARLSV
-212 EYTLGSQDA
+212 EYTKGSQDA

-229 YALNNQETNR
+229 YALNNQETDR

-258 FEAAVKEGGAMC
+258 FEAAIKEGGAMC
-270 IMPAYNKVNGYYCS
+270 VMPAYNKVNGFYCS

-360 RFAIE
+360 RFAID

-373 TVMTSQPETQKIAY
+373 TIMTSQPETQKIAY

-401 GNLPVAKDVKKIAV
+401 GNLPIAKDVKKIAV

-442 EGISK
+442 EGIQA
-447 RAAEAGIEV
+447 RAEKAGVEV
-456 TYAPGYKNYQMR
+456 VYAPGYKNYQMR
-468 MAWGR
+468 MGWGR
-473 PGAGGPVDPLI
+473 PSAGPVNPLV
-484 ANSPDEPADPALLAE
+484 ANSIDEPADPALLAE

-526 RKNIDLPCGQND
+526 RKNIDLPCGQNE

-553 LISGGPTDLRALE
+553 LISGGPTDLRYLE

-609 DSPAYAMGNF
+609 DSPAYATGSF
-619 PGNNTGEDLFTL
+619 PGEGSGEDLFTL

-641 REQIMEYIA
+641 REQIQEYIA
-650 NLPEPVS
+650 SLPDPVS
-657 EYTEGIFVGYRWFET
+657 EYREGILVGYRWYDT
-672 KEVPVMY
+672 KDVPVMY
-679 AFGHGLSYVD
+679 AFGHGLSYVE
-689 FEYGPLT
+689 FEYGALT
-696 CRQKKDK
+696 CKQKKDK
-703 FVVTFDVK
+703 IQVSFDLK
-711 NLGTMEADEVTQL
+711 NLGDMEADEVAQL

-730 SKVERPLKELEAF
+730 SKIERAEKELEAF
-743 DRVTLKGGETKKV
+743 ERVALKAGETKNV
-756 TLEFPI
+756 TLEFPL
-762 SELAHWDNGT
+762 SELAHWDNET

-777 EPGKLEILVG
+777 EPGKIEILVG
-787 SASDDIRQSIT
+787 SASNDIRQSIQ

>member
-1 MGKSDYIYIVKDV
+1 MKR
-14 STSLDM
+14 
-20 TGWKLDMTGWK
+20 
-31 LDMTKTIQLTI
+31 I
-42 FMKQIRISAILACI
+42 FYLLAAAAMI
-56 AGMIAF
+56 AGCAQN
-62 AGCKSMSPQDRLT
+62 GMSPQDRLT
-75 VNDRK
+75 VNDKK
-80 INKIIAQM
+80 INEIISQM
-88 TLEEK
+88 SLEEK

-126 EENGDGFRSL
+126 EENGDGFRPL

-212 EYTLGSQDA
+212 EYTKGSQDA

-229 YALNNQETNR
+229 YALNNQETDR

-270 IMPAYNKVNGYYCS
+270 VMPAYNKVNGYYCS
-284 ENAHLNNEILRDEWG
+284 ENAHLNNEILRGEWG

-373 TVMTSQPETQKIAY
+373 TVMTSQPETQKVAY

-401 GNLPVAKDVKKIAV
+401 NNLPISKDVKKIAV

-442 EGISK
+442 EGIQK

-456 TYAPGYKNYQMR
+456 VYAPGYRNYVMKMR
-468 MAWGR
+468 WGQ
-473 PGAGGPVDPLI
+473 PTPLGALEAG
-484 ANSPDEPADPALLAE
+484 SPDEPADPALLAE
-499 AVALAKD
+499 AVAMAKD

-514 GTNKSIETEGSD
+514 GTNKYIETEGSD
-526 RKNIDLPCGQND
+526 RKNIDLPCGQNEI
-538 VIKALYEANPNVATV
+538 IKALYEANPNVATV
-553 LISGGPTDLRALE
+553 LISGGPTDLRFLE

-571 IVQGW
+571 IIQGW
-576 WNGLEG
+576 WNGMEG

-609 DSPAYAMGNF
+609 DSPAYALGNF
-619 PGNNTGEDLFTL
+619 GQNESEDLFTL

-641 REQIMEYIA
+641 REQIQEYIA
-650 NLPEPVS
+650 NLPDPESVYS
-657 EYTEGIFVGYRWFET
+657 EGIFVGYRWFDT
-672 KEVPVMY
+672 KDVPVMY

-689 FEYGPLT
+689 FEYGALS
-696 CRQKKDK
+696 CKQKKGK
-703 FVVTFDVK
+703 VIVSFDVK
-711 NLGTMEADEVTQL
+711 NLGDMEADEVAQL

-730 SKVERPLKELEAF
+730 SKVERPEKELEAF

-756 TLEFPI
+756 TLEFPV
-762 SELAHWDNGT
+762 SELAHWDNET
-772 NGWVL
+772 NEWVL
-777 EPGKLEILVG
+777 EPGQIEILVG
-787 SASDDIRQSIT
+787 SASNDIRQTIQ
-798 TEI
+798 TEIR

>member
-1 MGKSDYIYIVKDV
+1 MKKYLY
-14 STSLDM
+14 STAL
-20 TGWKLDMTGWK
+20 L
-31 LDMTKTIQLTI
+31 
-42 FMKQIRISAILACI
+42 ILA
-56 AGMIAF
+56 
-62 AGCKSMSPQDRLT
+62 AGCASLSPQDRLT
-75 VNDRK
+75 VNDKK

-203 PVLAARLSV
+203 PVLSARLSV
-212 EYTLGSQDA
+212 EYTKGSQDA

-229 YALNNQETNR
+229 YALNNQETDR
-239 GSVNVIA
+239 GSVDVIA

-258 FEAAVKEGGAMC
+258 FEAAIKEGGAMC
-270 IMPAYNKVNGYYCS
+270 VMPAYNKVNGFYCS

-360 RFAIE
+360 RFAID

-373 TVMTSQPETQKIAY
+373 TIMTSQPETQKIAY

-401 GNLPVAKDVKKIAV
+401 GNLPIAKDVKKIAV

-430 AGVKTLYEISPL
+430 AGVKTLYEITPL
-442 EGISK
+442 EGIQA
-447 RAAEAGIEV
+447 RAEKAGVEV
-456 TYAPGYKNYQMR
+456 VYAPGYKNYQMR
-468 MAWGR
+468 MGWGR
-473 PGAGGPVDPLI
+473 PSAGPVNPLV
-484 ANSPDEPADPALLAE
+484 ANSIDEPADPALLAE

-526 RKNIDLPCGQND
+526 RKNIDLPCGQNE

-553 LISGGPTDLRALE
+553 LISGGPTDLRYLE

-609 DSPAYAMGNF
+609 DSPAYATGSF
-619 PGNNTGEDLFTL
+619 PGEGSGEDLFTL

-641 REQIMEYIA
+641 REQIREYIA
-650 NLPEPVS
+650 SLPDPVS
-657 EYTEGIFVGYRWFET
+657 EYREGILVGYRWYDT
-672 KEVPVMY
+672 KDVPVMY
-679 AFGHGLSYVD
+679 AFGHGLSYVE

-696 CRQKKDK
+696 CKQKKDK
-703 FVVTFDVK
+703 IQVSFDLK
-711 NLGTMEADEVTQL
+711 NLGDMEADEVPQL

-730 SKVERPLKELEAF
+730 SKVERAEKELEAF
-743 DRVTLKGGETKKV
+743 ERVALKAGETKNV
-756 TLEFPI
+756 TLEFPL
-762 SELAHWDNGT
+762 SELAHWDNET

-777 EPGKLEILVG
+777 EPGKIEILVG
-787 SASDDIRQSIT
+787 SASNDIRQSIQ

>member
-1 MGKSDYIYIVKDV
+1 
-14 STSLDM
+14 
-20 TGWKLDMTGWK
+20 
-31 LDMTKTIQLTI
+31 
-42 FMKQIRISAILACI
+42 MKKYLYSAALLILA
-56 AGMIAF
+56 
-62 AGCKSMSPQDRLT
+62 AGCASLSPQDRLT
-75 VNDRK
+75 VNDKK

-203 PVLAARLSV
+203 PVLSARLSV
-212 EYTLGSQDA
+212 EYTKGSQDA

-229 YALNNQETNR
+229 YALNNQETDR

-258 FEAAVKEGGAMC
+258 FEAAIKEGGAMC
-270 IMPAYNKVNGYYCS
+270 VMPAYNKVNGFYCS

-351 AKVREILRL
+351 EKVREILRL
-360 RFAIE
+360 RFAID

-373 TVMTSQPETQKIAY
+373 TIMTSQPETQKIAY

-401 GNLPVAKDVKKIAV
+401 GNLPIAKDVKKIAV

-442 EGISK
+442 EGIQA
-447 RAAEAGIEV
+447 RAEKAGVEV
-456 TYAPGYKNYQMR
+456 VYAPGYKNYQMR
-468 MAWGR
+468 MGWGR
-473 PGAGGPVDPLI
+473 PSAGPVNPLV
-484 ANSPDEPADPALLAE
+484 ANSIDEPADPALLAE

-526 RKNIDLPCGQND
+526 RKNIDLPCGQNE

-553 LISGGPTDLRALE
+553 LISGGPTDLRYLE

-609 DSPAYAMGNF
+609 DSPAYATGSF
-619 PGNNTGEDLFTL
+619 PGEGSGEDLFTL

-641 REQIMEYIA
+641 REQIQEYIA
-650 NLPEPVS
+650 SLPDPVS
-657 EYTEGIFVGYRWFET
+657 EYREGILVGYRWYDT
-672 KEVPVMY
+672 KDVPVMY
-679 AFGHGLSYVD
+679 AFGHGLSYVE

-696 CRQKKDK
+696 CKQKKDK
-703 FVVTFDVK
+703 IQVSFDLK
-711 NLGTMEADEVTQL
+711 NLGDMEADEVAQL

-730 SKVERPLKELEAF
+730 SKIERAEKELEAF
-743 DRVTLKGGETKKV
+743 ERVALKAGETKNV
-756 TLEFPI
+756 TLEFPL
-762 SELAHWDNGT
+762 SELAHWDNET

-777 EPGKLEILVG
+777 EPGKIEILVG
-787 SASDDIRQSIT
+787 SASNDIRQSIH

>member
-1 MGKSDYIYIVKDV
+1 
-14 STSLDM
+14 
-20 TGWKLDMTGWK
+20 
-31 LDMTKTIQLTI
+31 
-42 FMKQIRISAILACI
+42 MKKYLYSAALLILA
-56 AGMIAF
+56 
-62 AGCKSMSPQDRLT
+62 AGCASLSPQDRLT
-75 VNDRK
+75 VNDKK

-203 PVLAARLSV
+203 PVLSARLSV
-212 EYTLGSQDA
+212 EYTKGSQDA

-229 YALNNQETNR
+229 YALNNQETDR
-239 GSVNVIA
+239 GSVDVIA

-270 IMPAYNKVNGYYCS
+270 VMPAYNKVNGFYCS

-351 AKVREILRL
+351 EKVREILRL
-360 RFAIE
+360 RFAID

-373 TVMTSQPETQKIAY
+373 TIMTSQPETQKIAY

-401 GNLPVAKDVKKIAV
+401 GNLPISKDVKKIAV
-415 IGQNAVLTTAAGGIG
+415 IGQNAVLSTAAGGIG

-442 EGISK
+442 EGIQA
-447 RAAEAGIEV
+447 RAEKAGVEV
-456 TYAPGYKNYQMR
+456 VYAPGYKNYQMR
-468 MAWGR
+468 MGWGR
-473 PGAGGPVDPLI
+473 PSAGPVNPLV
-484 ANSPDEPADPALLAE
+484 ANSIDEPADPALLAD

-526 RKNIDLPCGQND
+526 RKNIDLPCGQNE

-553 LISGGPTDLRALE
+553 LISGGPTDLRYLE

-609 DSPAYAMGNF
+609 DSPAYATGSF
-619 PGNNTGEDLFTL
+619 PGEGSGEDLFTL

-641 REQIMEYIA
+641 REQIREYIA
-650 NLPEPVS
+650 SLPDPVS
-657 EYTEGIFVGYRWFET
+657 EYREGILVGYRWYDT
-672 KEVPVMY
+672 KDVPVMY
-679 AFGHGLSYVD
+679 AFGHGLSYVE
-689 FEYGPLT
+689 FEYGALT
-696 CRQKKDK
+696 CKQKKDK
-703 FVVTFDVK
+703 IQVSFDLK
-711 NLGTMEADEVTQL
+711 NLGDMEADEVAQL

-730 SKVERPLKELEAF
+730 SKVERAEKELEAF
-743 DRVTLKGGETKKV
+743 ERVALKAGETKNV
-756 TLEFPI
+756 TLEFPL
-762 SELAHWDNGT
+762 SELAHWDNET

-777 EPGKLEILVG
+777 EPGKIEILVG
-787 SASDDIRQSIT
+787 SASNDIRQSIQ

>member
-1 MGKSDYIYIVKDV
+1 MK
-14 STSLDM
+14 M
-20 TGWKLDMTGWK
+20 TFKVAM
-31 LDMTKTIQLTI
+31 
-42 FMKQIRISAILACI
+42 LAFAI
-56 AGMIAF
+56 AGIASC
-62 AGCKSMSPQDRLT
+62 GMSPQDRLT
-75 VNDRK
+75 VNDKK

-270 IMPAYNKVNGYYCS
+270 VMPAYNKVNGYYCS

-360 RFAIE
+360 RFAID

-373 TVMTSQPETQKIAY
+373 TIMTSQPETQKIAY
-387 EIAQKSIVLLKNEA
+387 EIAQKSIVLLKNDT
-401 GNLPVAKDVKKIAV
+401 GNLPISKDVKKIAV

-442 EGISK
+442 EGIQK
-447 RAAEAGIEV
+447 RASEAGVEV
-456 TYAPGYKNYQMR
+456 VYAPGYKNYAMR
-468 MAWGR
+468 MGWGR
-473 PGAGGPVDPLI
+473 RGADAPVDPLV
-484 ANSPDEPADPALLAE
+484 AYSTDEPADPALLAE

-526 RKNIDLPCGQND
+526 RKNIDLPNGQNE

-553 LISGGPTDLRALE
+553 LISGGPTDLRFLE

-609 DSPAYAMGNF
+609 DSPAYATGSF
-619 PGNNTGEDLFTL
+619 PGNSTGEDLFTL

-641 REQIMEYIA
+641 REQIQEYIA
-650 NLPEPVS
+650 NLPDPESVYS
-657 EYTEGIFVGYRWFET
+657 EGILVGYRWFET

-689 FEYGPLT
+689 FEYGALK
-696 CRQKKDK
+696 CKKSK
-703 FVVTFDVK
+703 KSIKVSFDVK
-711 NLGTMEADEVTQL
+711 NLGNMEADEVVQL
-724 YVKRLD
+724 YVKRLG

-743 DRVTLKGGETKKV
+743 DRVALKVGETKNV
-756 TLEFPI
+756 TLEFPV
-762 SELAHWDNGT
+762 SELAHWDNDT
-772 NGWVL
+772 NQWVL
-777 EPGKLEILVG
+777 EHGKIEILVG
-787 SASDDIRQSIT
+787 SASDDIRQTIQA
-798 TEI
+798 EI

>member
-1 MGKSDYIYIVKDV
+1 MKKVF
-14 STSLDM
+14 
-20 TGWKLDMTGWK
+20 
-31 LDMTKTIQLTI
+31 QL
-42 FMKQIRISAILACI
+42 AALALVV
-56 AGMIAF
+56 
-62 AGCKSMSPQDRLT
+62 AGCGCGMSPQDRLT
-75 VNDRK
+75 VNDKK
-80 INKIIAQM
+80 INEIIAQM

-155 WSKEMAYKNGW
+155 WSKEMARKNGW

-212 EYTLGSQDA
+212 EYTIGSQEA

-229 YALNNQETNR
+229 YALNNQETDR

-258 FEAAVKEGGAMC
+258 FEAAIKEGGAMC
-270 IMPAYNKVNGYYCS
+270 VMPAYNKVNGFYCS

-335 LIDSVRNG
+335 LIDSVKNG
-343 ALDEAVVD
+343 ALDESVVD

-387 EIAQKSIVLLKNEA
+387 EIAQKSIVLLKNA
-401 GNLPVAKDVKKIAV
+401 TGNLPIDGKVKKIAV
-415 IGQNAVLTTAAGGIG
+415 IGQNAVLTTASGGIG

-442 EGISK
+442 EGIRK
-447 RAAEAGIEV
+447 RAEEAGVEV
-456 TYAPGYKNYQMR
+456 VYAPGYRNYVMR
-468 MAWGR
+468 MSWGR
-473 PGAGGPVDPLI
+473 PTPLGPLD
-484 ANSPDEPADPALLAE
+484 AASPADPADPELLAE
-499 AVALAKD
+499 AVEIAKD

-526 RKNIDLPCGQND
+526 RKNIDLPCGQNE

-553 LISGGPTDLRALE
+553 LISGGPCDLRFLE

-571 IVQGW
+571 IIQGW

-603 FPLKLE
+603 FPRKLE
-609 DSPAYAMGNF
+609 DSPAYATGSF

-641 REQIMEYIA
+641 REQIQEYIA
-650 NLPEPVS
+650 NLPDPESVYS
-657 EYTEGIFVGYRWFET
+657 EGIFVGYRWFET

-679 AFGHGLSYVD
+679 SFGHGLSYVD
-689 FEYGPLT
+689 FEYGELSL
-696 CRQKKDK
+696 KKSK
-703 FVVTFDVK
+703 KNIKVSFTVK
-711 NLGTMEADEVTQL
+711 NLGNMEADEVVQL
-724 YVKRLD
+724 YVSRPDTKI
-730 SKVERPLKELEAF
+730 ERPVKELEAF
-743 DRVTLKGGETKKV
+743 ERVTLKAGETKNV
-756 TLEFPI
+756 TLEFPV
-762 SELAHWDNGT
+762 SELAHWDMET
-772 NGWVL
+772 NGWTV
-777 EPGKLEILVG
+777 EPGKVQILVG
-787 SASDDIRQSIT
+787 AASDDIRQTIE
-798 TEI
+798 TEIR

>member
-1 MGKSDYIYIVKDV
+1 
-14 STSLDM
+14 
-20 TGWKLDMTGWK
+20 
-31 LDMTKTIQLTI
+31 
-42 FMKQIRISAILACI
+42 MKKYLYSAALLILA
-56 AGMIAF
+56 
-62 AGCKSMSPQDRLT
+62 AGCASLSPQDRLT
-75 VNDRK
+75 VNDKK

-203 PVLAARLSV
+203 PVLSARLSV
-212 EYTLGSQDA
+212 EYTKGSQDA

-229 YALNNQETNR
+229 YALNNQETDR
-239 GSVNVIA
+239 GSVDVIA

-258 FEAAVKEGGAMC
+258 FEAAIKEGGAMC
-270 IMPAYNKVNGYYCS
+270 VMPAYNKVNGFYCS
-284 ENAHLNNEILRDEWG
+284 ENAHLNNEILRNEWG

-360 RFAIE
+360 RFAID

-373 TVMTSQPETQKIAY
+373 TIMTSQPETQRIAY

-401 GNLPVAKDVKKIAV
+401 GNLPIAKDVKKIAV

-442 EGISK
+442 EGIQA
-447 RAAEAGIEV
+447 RAEKAGVEV
-456 TYAPGYKNYQMR
+456 VYAPGYKNYQMR
-468 MAWGR
+468 MGWGR
-473 PGAGGPVDPLI
+473 PSAGPVNPLV
-484 ANSPDEPADPALLAE
+484 ANSIDEPADPALLAE

-526 RKNIDLPCGQND
+526 RKNIDLPCGQNE

-553 LISGGPTDLRALE
+553 LISGGPTDLRYLE
-566 PYSPA
+566 PYSPS

-609 DSPAYAMGNF
+609 DSPAYATGSF
-619 PGNNTGEDLFTL
+619 PGEGSGEDLFTL

-641 REQIMEYIA
+641 REQIQEYIA
-650 NLPEPVS
+650 SLPDPIS
-657 EYTEGIFVGYRWFET
+657 EYREGILVGYRWYDT
-672 KEVPVMY
+672 KDVPVMY
-679 AFGHGLSYVD
+679 AFGHGLSYVE
-689 FEYGPLT
+689 FEYGTLT
-696 CRQKKDK
+696 CKQKKDK
-703 FVVTFDVK
+703 IQVSFNIK
-711 NLGTMEADEVTQL
+711 NLGDMEADEVAQL

-730 SKVERPLKELEAF
+730 SKVERAEKELEAF
-743 DRVTLKGGETKKV
+743 ERVALKAGETKNV
-756 TLEFPI
+756 TLEFPL
-762 SELAHWDNGT
+762 SELAHWDNET

-777 EPGKLEILVG
+777 EPGKIEILVG
-787 SASDDIRQSIT
+787 SASNDIRQSIQA
-798 TEI
+798 EI

>member
-1 MGKSDYIYIVKDV
+1 
-14 STSLDM
+14 
-20 TGWKLDMTGWK
+20 
-31 LDMTKTIQLTI
+31 
-42 FMKQIRISAILACI
+42 MKKYLYSAALLILA
-56 AGMIAF
+56 
-62 AGCKSMSPQDRLT
+62 AGCASLSPQDRLT
-75 VNDRK
+75 VNDKK

-203 PVLAARLSV
+203 PVLSARLSV
-212 EYTLGSQDA
+212 EYTKGSQDA

-229 YALNNQETNR
+229 YALNNQETDR
-239 GSVNVIA
+239 GSVDVIA

-270 IMPAYNKVNGYYCS
+270 VMPAYNKVNGFYCS

-360 RFAIE
+360 RFAID

-373 TVMTSQPETQKIAY
+373 TIMTSQPETQKIAY

-401 GNLPVAKDVKKIAV
+401 GNLPIAKDVKKIAV

-442 EGISK
+442 EGIQA
-447 RAAEAGIEV
+447 RAEKAGVEV
-456 TYAPGYKNYQMR
+456 VYAPGYKNYQMR
-468 MAWGR
+468 MGWGR
-473 PGAGGPVDPLI
+473 PSAGPVNPLV
-484 ANSPDEPADPALLAE
+484 ANSIDEPADPALLAE

-526 RKNIDLPCGQND
+526 RKNIDLPCGQNE

-553 LISGGPTDLRALE
+553 LISGGPTDLRYLE

-609 DSPAYAMGNF
+609 DSPAYATGSF
-619 PGNNTGEDLFTL
+619 PGEGSGEDLFTL

-641 REQIMEYIA
+641 REQIREYIA
-650 NLPEPVS
+650 SLPDPVS
-657 EYTEGIFVGYRWFET
+657 EYREGILVGYRWYDT
-672 KEVPVMY
+672 KDVPVMY
-679 AFGHGLSYVD
+679 AFGHGLSYVE

-696 CRQKKDK
+696 CKQKKDK
-703 FVVTFDVK
+703 IQVSFDLK
-711 NLGTMEADEVTQL
+711 NLGDMEADEVAQL

-730 SKVERPLKELEAF
+730 SKVERAEKELEAF
-743 DRVTLKGGETKKV
+743 ERVALKAGETKNV
-756 TLEFPI
+756 TLEFPL
-762 SELAHWDNGT
+762 SELAHWDNET

-777 EPGKLEILVG
+777 EPGKIEILVG
-787 SASDDIRQSIT
+787 SASNDIRQSIH

>member
-1 MGKSDYIYIVKDV
+1 
-14 STSLDM
+14 
-20 TGWKLDMTGWK
+20 
-31 LDMTKTIQLTI
+31 
-42 FMKQIRISAILACI
+42 MKKYLYSAALLILA
-56 AGMIAF
+56 
-62 AGCKSMSPQDRLT
+62 AGCASLSPQDRLT
-75 VNDRK
+75 VNDKK

-203 PVLAARLSV
+203 PVLSARLSV
-212 EYTLGSQDA
+212 EYTKGSQDA

-229 YALNNQETNR
+229 YALNNQETDR

-270 IMPAYNKVNGYYCS
+270 VMPAYNKVNGVYCS

-360 RFAIE
+360 RFAID

-373 TVMTSQPETQKIAY
+373 TIMTSQPETQKIAY

-401 GNLPVAKDVKKIAV
+401 GNLPIAKDVKKIAV

-442 EGISK
+442 EGIQA
-447 RAAEAGIEV
+447 RAEKAGVEV
-456 TYAPGYKNYQMR
+456 VYAPGYKNYQMR
-468 MAWGR
+468 MGWGR
-473 PGAGGPVDPLI
+473 PSAGPVNPLV
-484 ANSPDEPADPALLAE
+484 ANSIDEPADPALLAE

-526 RKNIDLPCGQND
+526 RKNIDLPCGQNE

-553 LISGGPTDLRALE
+553 LISGGPTDLRYLE

-609 DSPAYAMGNF
+609 DSPAYATGSF
-619 PGNNTGEDLFTL
+619 PGEGSGEDLFTL

-641 REQIMEYIA
+641 REQIREYIA
-650 NLPEPVS
+650 SLPDPVS
-657 EYTEGIFVGYRWFET
+657 EYREGILVGYRWYDT
-672 KEVPVMY
+672 KDVPVMY
-679 AFGHGLSYVD
+679 AFGHGLSYVE
-689 FEYGPLT
+689 FEYGALT
-696 CRQKKDK
+696 CKQKKDK
-703 FVVTFDVK
+703 IQVSFDLK
-711 NLGTMEADEVTQL
+711 NLGDMEADEVAQL

-730 SKVERPLKELEAF
+730 SKVERAEKELEAF
-743 DRVTLKGGETKKV
+743 ERVALKAGETKNV
-756 TLEFPI
+756 TLEFPL
-762 SELAHWDNGT
+762 SELAHWDNET

-777 EPGKLEILVG
+777 EPGKIEILVG
-787 SASDDIRQSIT
+787 SASNDIRQSIQ